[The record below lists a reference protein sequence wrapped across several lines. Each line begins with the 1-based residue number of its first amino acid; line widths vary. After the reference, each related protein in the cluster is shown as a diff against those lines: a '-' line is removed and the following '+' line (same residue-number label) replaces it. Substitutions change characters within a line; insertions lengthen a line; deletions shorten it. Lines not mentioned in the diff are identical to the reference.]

1 MGKARQD
8 PLKSVA
14 FVCCECR
21 HSFEAEPGRVEPV
34 SDQDW
39 HPYIYY
45 AECQSCGAEA
55 AQAAWQRGLLK
66 AWSKSTGPKTPEGKA
81 ASAANLEGH
90 PTPDEAKL
98 TRFNAMKHGLFAR
111 TAMVFPAKPG
121 KYPHCEGCEHLE
133 TRACVEQRACL
144 KRAEL
149 LLKHQVAFESGDPSM
164 LMGLRADTQAMVQA
178 LIDDMLL
185 TIAMDGGPRLKS
197 PEWYYD
203 KDGEFHL
210 AAYTDSESGELV
222 QIHKLEAHPLLKPLI
237 DYLSKNTMTLADLEM
252 TPRSHDET
260 EAMRGFLDG
269 KSADE
274 ESALDYQARQT
285 RALEKLSEQIERS
298 QQRLRHDPVLIE
310 HGEADDG

>member
-1 MGKARQD
+1 MGKPRSD

-14 FVCCECR
+14 FACDECG
-21 HSFEAEPGRVEPV
+21 HAFECEPGRVVDSP
-34 SDQDW
+34 DRDW
-39 HPYIYY
+39 HPFRYF
-45 AECQSCGAEA
+45 APCPGCGAEA
-55 AQAAWQRGLLK
+55 EQAGWQRGLLK
-66 AWSKSTGPKTPEGKA
+66 AWARSTGPKTPAGKA

-90 PTPDEAKL
+90 PTPEEARL

-111 TAMVFPAKPG
+111 TATFFPAKPG
-121 KYPHCEGCEHLE
+121 SYPHCNGCEHEE
-133 TRACVEQRACL
+133 TRACVPQRACL

-149 LLKHQVAFESGDPSM
+149 FLRHQVAFENRDPDQ

-203 KDGEFHL
+203 KDGNFHL
-210 AAYTDSESGELV
+210 AAYADDDGRLV

-237 DYLSKNTMTLADLEM
+237 DYLSKNAMTLADLEM
-252 TPRSHDET
+252 TPKSSDEQ
-260 EAMRGFLDG
+260 AALQGYLDG
-269 KSADE
+269 QRGQE
-274 ESALDYQARQT
+274 ETALAFHERQT
-285 RALEKLSEQIERS
+285 VALEDLRAQIERS
-298 QQRLRHDPVLIE
+298 QQQLRRDPVLIE